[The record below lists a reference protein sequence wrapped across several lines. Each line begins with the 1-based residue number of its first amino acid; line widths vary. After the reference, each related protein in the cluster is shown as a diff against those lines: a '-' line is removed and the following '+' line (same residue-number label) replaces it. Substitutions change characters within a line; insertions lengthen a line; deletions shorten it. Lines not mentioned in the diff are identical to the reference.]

1 MRVLLV
7 DDDEATLD
15 VLEFS
20 LALEGHEVL
29 RACDGQQGIDLARSR
44 RPDLIILDM
53 MMPIMDGL
61 DSARAL
67 REDLATRDIP
77 IVMLTAR
84 ALEQDMWDGWAAGID
99 SYVTK
104 PLDIDVL
111 EAEIARVSTTTE
123 VHL

>member
-29 RACDGQQGIDLARSR
+29 RASDGQQGVELARLR

-123 VHL
+123 VHP